1 MKQEEAI
8 MTVGIIILCSSAF
21 GAIIAGLYHY
31 FKPEPVQIVEEPLE
45 VLKRDKL
52 DTILADIIHCESSGR
67 PDIIRL
73 NGATGILQKKEIY
86 IKEYFKKMYGLDL
99 DLSYEEFQTITLNPE
114 TSKRVFTNTLI
125 HFPDFAVKSW
135 ECLTNEEL

>member
-1 MKQEEAI
+1 MKTLTKFLTI
-8 MTVGIIILCSSAF
+8 LTFTPFFLIIP
-21 GAIIAGLYHY
+21 GLYHY
-31 FKPEPVQIVEEPLE
+31 LKPEPVQIVEEPLE

-135 ECLTNEEL
+135 ECLTKEEI